1 MEVDRLARSH
11 AVAAMCELAGPAK
24 VADYPVQSS
33 GFGNLNFAPP
43 KGVRY
48 LGPHS
53 FMKNG
58 GAKIMNTKLTGRR
71 DFLKQAGAMGSIAL
85 MAGLP
90 PGSTAAGA
98 DPAGVTEDTI
108 LPAQPEDP
116 PKYHIKFAVCGMSHD
131 HVYGMIGAIQ
141 RGGGEMVAAWAAE
154 PDKLAVFTNRFPN
167 VKIAASPEEILNDPA
182 IQLVLS
188 SQIASERAP
197 LGVRAM
203 RQGKDF
209 LADKPGITT
218 LEQLAAV
225 RKTIAETGR
234 IYGIMYSERLE
245 VKAAVYAG
253 RLVRQGAI
261 GKVIQTINIAPHQII
276 QGHGDNGGGA
286 PRPEWFWNPDQY
298 GGILCDIGSHQ
309 IDQFL
314 FYTGS
319 TQADIVESQIANIR
333 HPQRPRFQDF
343 GDMVLRGDRGL
354 GYVRLDW
361 FTPDGLGTW
370 GDGRLFILG
379 TNGYIEIRK
388 YANVAVKKQG
398 NNLFLVDNQRARYFD
413 CNNLT
418 LPFGPEFV
426 ADIVN
431 RTHVAQDQ
439 VQCLLAAEL
448 AIKAQ
453 RHATFVTLKE

>member
-1 MEVDRLARSH
+1 MN
-11 AVAAMCELAGPAK
+11 P
-24 VADYPVQSS
+24 
-33 GFGNLNFAPP
+33 NLQ
-43 KGVRY
+43 
-48 LGPHS
+48 
-53 FMKNG
+53 
-58 GAKIMNTKLTGRR
+58 GRR
-71 DFLKQAGAMGSIAL
+71 DFLKQAGTLGSIAL
-85 MAGLP
+85 LAGLP
-90 PGSTAAGA
+90 PGATALGA
-98 DPAGVTEDTI
+98 ESDHVVEDSV
-108 LPAQPEDP
+108 LPAPGVEA

-131 HVYGMIGAIQ
+131 HIYGMIGAIQ
-141 RGGGEMVAAWAAE
+141 RGGGELVAAWGGEA
-154 PDKLAVFTNRFPN
+154 DKLVTFTKRFPN
-167 VKIAASPEEILNDPA
+167 VKIVQTQDEILDDPA

-197 LGVRAM
+197 LGVRVM
-203 RQGKDF
+203 KQGKDF
-209 LADKPGITT
+209 LADKPGIVT
-218 LEQLAAV
+218 LEQLAEV
-225 RKTIAETGR
+225 RQTIADTKR

-253 RLVRQGAI
+253 KLVQQGAI
-261 GKVIQTINIAPHQII
+261 GKVIQTINIAPHQVI
-276 QGHGDNGGGA
+276 QGHGDAGGGA
-286 PRPEWFWNPDQY
+286 GRPAWFYNPDQY

-319 TQADIVESQIANIR
+319 QAAGIVESQVANIR
-333 HPQRPRFQDF
+333 HPDHPRFQDF
-343 GDMVLRGDRGL
+343 GDVVLRGDRGL

-379 TNGYIEIRK
+379 TEGYIEVRK
-388 YANVAVKKQG
+388 YANVAVKQQG
-398 NNLFLVDNQRARYFD
+398 NNLYLVDGKQARYFD
-413 CNNLT
+413 CNNLA

-431 RTHVAQDQ
+431 RTSVAQDQ

-453 RHATFVTLKE
+453 HNATLVTLKD